1 MASSIAAYNVL
12 INAVVGELR
21 SSFATANLL
30 TPEAEQIFRAYEK
43 ANVASNGSGS
53 EQKMK
58 KSKKEKKPRYTGYL
72 LFVKERSAQV
82 RSESETPLKPTEVTK
97 IVSPQWKQLT
107 EEEKAVYNERAAEM
121 KRAAATSSSSETETE
136 TDEEVTAVVG
146 SSEQTPTKKIAP
158 PEEAPAAPKKAAS
171 TSKKTPASPKKTPA
185 APKKVL
191 LAPKKEEVP
200 AYLQDEE
207 EMDAGLVELESDDEY

>member
-30 TPEAEQIFRAYEK
+30 TPEAEQIFREYEK

-107 EEEKAVYNERAAEM
+107 EEEKAVYNERASEL
-121 KRAAATSSSSETETE
+121 KRAASDASSSEDDGE
-136 TDEEVTAVVG
+136 TAVASATESDAKADRAE
-146 SSEQTPTKKIAP
+146 SSKQKKNVP
-158 PEEAPAAPKKAAS
+158 KKKAPKK
-171 TSKKTPASPKKTPA
+171 
-185 APKKVL
+185 
-191 LAPKKEEVP
+191 
-200 AYLQDEE
+200 DE
-207 EMDAGLVELESDDEY
+207 DAGLVELESDDEY